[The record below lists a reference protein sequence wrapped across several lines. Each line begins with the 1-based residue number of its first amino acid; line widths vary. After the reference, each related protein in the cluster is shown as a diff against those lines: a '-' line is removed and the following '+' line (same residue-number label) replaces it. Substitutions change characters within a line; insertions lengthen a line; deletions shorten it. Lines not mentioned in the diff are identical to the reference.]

1 MHSFSY
7 YGQSVANWEH
17 AFTVGSRSQTVE
29 TEILNPTRFLPPA
42 SSLLHGTAPASKRLG
57 SVDSVI
63 LNVQDMS
70 CMIIIM
76 NYRTATV
83 TGRANARRR
92 RPWQRL
98 PSPAHT
104 YQCARVGSERCTPAD
119 HWMPSPASRV
129 IPGASSLA
137 TIRALVT
144 AW

>member
-7 YGQSVANWEH
+7 SGQSVANWEH

-76 NYRTATV
+76 NYKTATV
-83 TGRANARRR
+83 TGRARAQPMLGGVAHGKGS
-92 RPWQRL
+92 RPQRTRT
-98 PSPAHT
+98 SV
-104 YQCARVGSERCTPAD
+104 QE
-119 HWMPSPASRV
+119 
-129 IPGASSLA
+129 
-137 TIRALVT
+137 
-144 AW
+144 